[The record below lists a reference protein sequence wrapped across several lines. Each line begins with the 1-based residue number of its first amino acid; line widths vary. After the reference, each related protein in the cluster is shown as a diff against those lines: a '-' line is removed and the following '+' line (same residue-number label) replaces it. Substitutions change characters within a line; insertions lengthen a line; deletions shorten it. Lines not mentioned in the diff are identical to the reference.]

1 MTKETTPDTTKIGEE
16 ETNSLEGM
24 TDVTTD
30 AVMTS
35 EVVDETQDKVGHT
48 DTQGEED
55 LVNEVEEQDIYVDD
69 EDNFDNND

>member
-1 MTKETTPDTTKIGEE
+1 MTKETTPDTTKIREE